1 MNEDG
6 ERMKMIRITKK
17 EKGLTI
23 IELLVAL
30 VIFSMVIAGIYRVF
44 VSQSRAYTVQDRV
57 VENQQSIRSSMEV
70 LLIDLRMA
78 GFDSDNPASN
88 INILTPIQP
97 GANQITVDYEFDNT
111 TQHSIRYWRDAA
123 SQTLRRQ
130 LTTIKDD
137 GSSVAGPEEILLEN
151 VEELNFTY
159 GVDTSDDGAMDNFWV
174 NAAPGDNIVAVRVRL
189 TARPQQLAPEDQNMM
204 SPRTLESATT
214 LRNLSM
220 KWWVRK
226 GF

>member
-1 MNEDG
+1 MREDG
-6 ERMKMIRITKK
+6 EEMKIIRMAKRENGI
-17 EKGLTI
+17 TI

-30 VIFSMVIAGIYRVF
+30 VIFSMVVAGIYRVF

-57 VENQQSIRSSMEV
+57 VETQQSIRSSMEI
-70 LLIDLRMA
+70 LLTDLRIT
-78 GFDSDNPASN
+78 GFDSDHPDSKMS
-88 INILTPIQP
+88 ITTPIIP

-111 TQHSIRYWRDAA
+111 TQYSIRYWRDAN

-159 GVDTSDDGAMDNFWV
+159 GVDKDDGKVLDRYWV
-174 NAAPGDNIVAVRVRL
+174 GANEINSNNVLAVRVRL
-189 TARPQQLAPEDQNMM
+189 TARPQQVTPEDQKMM
-204 SPRTLESATT
+204 SPRTLETAVT
-214 LRNLSM
+214 LRNLCM
-220 KWWVRK
+220 K
-226 GF
+226 

>member
-1 MNEDG
+1 MKEDG
-6 ERMKMIRITKK
+6 EGMKIIRMIKRENGI
-17 EKGLTI
+17 TI

-30 VIFSMVIAGIYRVF
+30 VIFSVVIAGIYRVF

-57 VENQQSIRSSMEV
+57 VENQQSIRSSMEI
-70 LLIDLRMA
+70 LLTDLRIT
-78 GFDSDNPASN
+78 GFDSDHPDSKMS
-88 INILTPIQP
+88 ITTPIIP

-111 TQHSIRYWRDAA
+111 TQHSIRYWRDAN

-137 GSSVAGPEEILLEN
+137 GSSVAGPEETLLEN

-159 GVDTSDDGAMDNFWV
+159 GLDANDDGAMDNYWV
-174 NAAPGDNIVAVRVRL
+174 NASPGDNIVAVRVRL
-189 TARPQQLAPEDQNMM
+189 TARPQQLAPEDQKMM

-214 LRNLSM
+214 LRNLCM
-220 KWWVRK
+220 KWWVKK

>member
-1 MNEDG
+1 MNKDG
-6 ERMKMIRITKK
+6 ERMKMIRRRKK
-17 EKGLTI
+17 EKGFTI

-30 VIFSMVIAGIYRVF
+30 VIFSMVIGGTYRVF

-70 LLIDLRMA
+70 LLADLRMT
-78 GFDSDNPASN
+78 GFDSDSLSSN
-88 INILTPIQP
+88 INITTPIIP
-97 GANQITVDYEFDNT
+97 GMSQVTVDYEFDNT
-111 TQHSIRYWRDAA
+111 TRYSIRYWRDAA
-123 SQTLRRQ
+123 SQTLKRQ
-130 LTTIKDD
+130 LTAIKDN
-137 GSSVAGPEEILLEN
+137 GSSVADPEEILLEN

-159 GVDTSDDGAMDNFWV
+159 GVDTNDDGAMDNFWV
-174 NAAPGDNIVAVRVRL
+174 NAGAGDNIVAVRVRL
-189 TARPQQLAPEDQNMM
+189 TARPHQLTSEDQKMM
-204 SPRTLESATT
+204 SPRTLESAAT